1 MSDARNVYIILF
13 VMLLLPIVFYM
24 LRRRYRTHDTK
35 KKMRCLV
42 YMVVMIIAA
51 GGLCFGLYSH
61 TIHTEP
67 LLVAEQTAGALYQ
80 AETAGQEAAA
90 ALKEKG
96 LLEDSGRVQ
105 QMGTGNWADY
115 AGAAIGM
122 PDKSIELDNGKYYP
136 IVLEKQD
143 TKLCLAMKITKNKTH
158 TKASDIVILWPE
170 EIGEKLDSITFFDSG
185 NLPQ

>member
-42 YMVVMIIAA
+42 YMVVMIIAPAEHALACIAIRSYGAAFGGGEWRRCIRRRRWA
-51 GGLCFGLYSH
+51 GSSGCERKRAVEES
-61 TIHTEP
+61 
-67 LLVAEQTAGALYQ
+67 
-80 AETAGQEAAA
+80 GQ
-90 ALKEKG
+90 
-96 LLEDSGRVQ
+96 VQ
-105 QMGTGNWADY
+105 QLGTGNWADF
-115 AGAAIGM
+115 AGASIEM
-122 PDKSIELDNGKYYP
+122 PDKNIELENGKYYP

-143 TKLCLAMKITKNKTH
+143 ARLCLAMKITQNKTH
-158 TKASDIVILWPE
+158 TKVSDIVVLWPE
-170 EIGEKLDSITFFDSG
+170 EIGEKLDSVTFFESG

>member
-13 VMLLLPIVFYM
+13 MMLLLPIVFYM

-35 KKMRCLV
+35 KKMRYLV

-51 GGLCFGLYSH
+51 GGACFGLYSH

-90 ALKEKG
+90 ALKAKE
-96 LLEDSGRVQ
+96 LLEESGQVQ
-105 QMGTGNWADY
+105 QLGTGNWADF
-115 AGAAIGM
+115 AGASIEM
-122 PDKSIELDNGKYYP
+122 PDKNIELENGKYYP

-143 TKLCLAMKITKNKTH
+143 ARLCLAMKITQNKTH
-158 TKASDIVILWPE
+158 TKVSDIVVLWPE
-170 EIGEKLDSITFFDSG
+170 EIGEKLDSVTFFESG